1 MYGLKL
7 RNANGITIVDEN
19 YKNFTLRR
27 KFEFTHTR
35 YDRQVYHLEVDLPAS
50 AAAAVAFRST
60 GGWCGIYYSS
70 QIDATTRRMRW
81 ASWSPIT
88 VTVYIFDSPV
98 YADLVGTWGL
108 RIRNRFTKEIA
119 FDSRGKYMKVLAQ
132 GSVTTLPG
140 SGNYNTFAFPGKTP
154 AVIFMQPY
162 AYVWSSSFDA
172 GGAGNPIYETGRDMM
187 QAYCT
192 GDQLRLW
199 IDEWWYQTGGSGGIA
214 TEYYNGSKT
223 VLIVDVTG
231 F

>member
-27 KFEFTHTR
+27 KLEFTHTS
-35 YDRQVYHLEVDLPAS
+35 YDRRIYYLVVDLPAS
-50 AAAAVAFRST
+50 PAAAVAFRST
-60 GGWCGIYYSS
+60 GGWCGLNYSS
-70 QIDATTRRMRW
+70 QINATTRRMRW
-81 ASWSPIT
+81 ASWSPIA

-108 RIRNRFTKEIA
+108 RIRNRFTKEVA
-119 FDSRGKYMKVLAQ
+119 FDSRGKYMKLLAQ
-132 GSVTTLPG
+132 GSG
-140 SGNYNTFAFPGKTP
+140 DSKNYAFPGKTP

-172 GGAGNPIYETGRDMM
+172 GGAGNPVSEIGRDQMEAYCTSEQVQLRINEWWYETGG
-187 QAYCT
+187 A
-192 GDQLRLW
+192 
-199 IDEWWYQTGGSGGIA
+199 GGVF
-214 TEYYNGSKT
+214 TQYYNGSKT